1 MLNSS
6 QMNDFESFFEE
17 KQGMAVPTKNKPV
30 MSDTRRNRV
39 LSRLQYAT
47 DEKDI
52 EAVYRDL
59 LLRMLSHQTMVVLVT
74 VLCLL

>member
-1 MLNSS
+1 
-6 QMNDFESFFEE
+6 
-17 KQGMAVPTKNKPV
+17 MAVPTKNKPV

-59 LLRMLSHQTMVVLVT
+59 LLDAIKNVEAADNGSVGNGFVSTLNGVKTDG
-74 VLCLL
+74 LLL